1 MARRRPSNLRYAI
14 LAVVISVALWGLAH
28 GGTPIER
35 GFDVPIVF
43 KGLPADLVITEQSSD
58 EINVRVQGTQA
69 ALRNLSPNRMEYAVN
84 VSGGKPG
91 RAEYEVDVSQLD
103 MPRGVRIVARSPAQ
117 LEVRMERRGR
127 KNVKVRPDLEGQP
140 ADGYE
145 LGDVTVDPP
154 RVWLAGARS
163 IVLRLGEAVTEPID
177 ISGATAPVDREVK
190 LSFGTDHVWME
201 EDKPVKVRIDVH
213 PVPPPTPAP
222 APARGA
228 RK

>member
-1 MARRRPSNLRYAI
+1 MPRRRPSNLRYAV
-14 LAVVISVALWGLAH
+14 LAVGISIALWGLAH

-35 GFDVPIVF
+35 GFDIPIVF
-43 KGLPADLVITEQSSD
+43 HGLPEDLVITEQSST
-58 EINVRVQGTQA
+58 EINVRVQGTGA

-103 MPRGVRIVARSPAQ
+103 MPRGVKIVARSPAQ

-145 LGDVTVDPP
+145 LGDITVEPP

-163 IVLRLGEAVTEPID
+163 TVLRLNEVVTEPID
-177 ISGATAPVDREVK
+177 VSGLTAPAERDVK

-201 EDKPVKVRIDVH
+201 EDKPVSVRIDVR
-213 PVPPPTPAP
+213 PLPPPA
-222 APARGA
+222 AGGRG
-228 RK
+228 R